1 MVPLRLR
8 ESPDVPK
15 EIFCQNLSLGE
26 VAKGKA
32 KTCHM
37 KSLGDR
43 RHFPPRRKARPWS
56 PVENPRGPKGG
67 PCVSRS
73 PSPFPLTRDALE
85 GLFPPSAWLA
95 GEDYV
100 GLERLSR
107 LLVAPGMLAGEVSG
121 QRADYWVTLGAKGPT
136 CSVCRIPCRH
146 AAAVAQAW
154 IRNSDGFLD
163 VQGLIETYLG
173 EKDPSP
179 LIEGLLQDNVL
190 ESLRTFTEG
199 LFIPPFDPQTEL
211 VRFQSLSPDEKPL
224 ALSRLMRPGGSPALF
239 ARALALAPDAPFLP
253 LAKLALEAEGEV
265 WEALS
270 LWLQGHPHASYRQ
283 AFLDHVLAVHHAKRA
298 EGLSGKDVLRRAARV
313 LALFP
318 GGEDV
323 LVWLVSFSEGEGE
336 FDLEASRFLKAVG
349 RPREALRTLD
359 RSLLGLPENRLVLLQ
374 EASALSGEM
383 GSPREAYYRLDLL
396 RHGDVA
402 QIATLREKFPE
413 IFREEGPR
421 LLAEIS
427 PKEPFAAAELAL
439 ALGDAGAALRLARE
453 SALPYS
459 LLRRLVPIAKK
470 AGEDP
475 GAFIL
480 DGLSMSDRRRLE
492 ASLRRSVRHRPSV
505 EGTPDGGK

>member
-1 MVPLRLR
+1 M
-8 ESPDVPK
+8 
-15 EIFCQNLSLGE
+15 
-26 VAKGKA
+26 
-32 KTCHM
+32 
-37 KSLGDR
+37 
-43 RHFPPRRKARPWS
+43 
-56 PVENPRGPKGG
+56 
-67 PCVSRS
+67 SRS
-73 PSPFPLTRDALE
+73 PSPFPLTREALE
-85 GLFPPSAWLA
+85 DLFPPSAWLA

-100 GLERLSR
+100 GLERVSR

-121 QRADYWVTLGAKGPT
+121 QRDDYWVTIGEKGPA
-136 CSVCRIPCRH
+136 CSVCRVPCRH

-154 IRNSDGFLD
+154 IRNAGGFLD

-173 EKDPSP
+173 ENDPAP
-179 LIEGLLQDNVL
+179 LIEGLLQDKVL

-211 VRFQSLSPDEKPL
+211 LRFQSLPPGEKPL
-224 ALSRLMRPGGSPALF
+224 ALSRLMRPGGNPALF

-253 LAKLALEAEGEV
+253 LAKLALEAEGDA

-270 LWLQGHPHASYRQ
+270 LWLQGHPHAGHRQ
-283 AFLDHVLAVHHAKRA
+283 VFLDHVLSVHHARRA
-298 EGLSGKDVLRRAARV
+298 EGFPGTDVLQRAARV

-323 LVWLVSFSEGEGE
+323 LVWLVSLSEGEGA
-336 FDLEASRFLKAVG
+336 FDLEASRFLKALG

-374 EASALSGEM
+374 EAQTLSEEM

-396 RHGDVA
+396 RQGDVA
-402 QIATLREKFPE
+402 QIATLRKKFPE
-413 IFREEGPR
+413 IFQEEAPR
-421 LLAEIS
+421 LLTEIS
-427 PKEPFAAAELAL
+427 PKEPRVAAELAL
-439 ALGDAGAALRLARE
+439 ALGDHEMALLLARK

-459 LLRRLVPIAKK
+459 LLRRLLPIAKK

-480 DGLSMSDRRRLE
+480 DGLSMRDRRRLE
-492 ASLRRSVRHRPSV
+492 GSVRRSPHNRRPV
-505 EGTPDGGK
+505 EGTPDGRK